1 MSARSHF
8 VKELVFAAARV
19 AQSDRIIAEQRRHIA
34 RLKCKGGN
42 IGCAENILETMLDVH
57 DHYLGVHYQL
67 LHALLT
73 TSTRPAMPF

>member
-8 VKELVFAAARV
+8 VKELTLAAARV
-19 AQSDRIIAEQRRHIA
+19 AQSDKIIAGQRRHVA

-42 IGCAENILETMLDVH
+42 IRFAEDFLETMLEVRVH
-57 DHYLGVHYQL
+57 HQGVHYQL

-73 TSTRPAMPF
+73 TTARPAIAY